1 MQVVQETPC
10 ASIELPNEVGHSIP
24 LETTM
29 AVTRVRF
36 PSPAPPSFND
46 LHGCAGKV
54 QADFTFSN
62 SFCLHAGVEKNL
74 LIREVHETQA
84 KHKGFYFTPRDY
96 DGLVRKR
103 GGETNEIRGDS
114 FRRGYLK
121 EGLTH
126 T

>member
-1 MQVVQETPC
+1 MVEC
-10 ASIELPNEVGHSIP
+10 GLPKAE
-24 LETTM
+24 
-29 AVTRVRF
+29 TRVRF

-84 KHKGFYFTPRDY
+84 KHEEFYFTPRDY

-103 GGETNEIRGDS
+103 GGETNEIRGAS

-121 EGLTH
+121 AGLTH